1 MKWRYAFAFGS
12 AVILGLAV
20 FIAATALTKP
30 YTFKGSKIEPMTAP
44 DFELTDAEG
53 NSFRLSEH
61 RGKVVLMFFGYTNC
75 PDVCPTTLVEF
86 KQVRKMLGER
96 ADQVVFLFITVDPDR
111 DTPERLGE
119 YVTSFEPAV
128 IGLTGEMAALEKVWA
143 DYYVTREVQKEE
155 SAAGYLMAHSTRT
168 YIIDREGML
177 RATYFF
183 GSEPE
188 SIVQDTRYL
197 LEN

>member
-1 MKWRYAFAFGS
+1 MKWRY
-12 AVILGLAV
+12 GLAFILAVVMGLLV
-20 FIAATALTKP
+20 FFAANALTKP

-44 DFELTDAEG
+44 DFSLIKPDG
-53 NSFRLSEH
+53 DMFRLSDQK
-61 RGKVVLMFFGYTNC
+61 GKVVLIFFGYTNC

-86 KQVRKMLGER
+86 KKVRKMLGDR
-96 ADQVVFLFITVDPDR
+96 AQEVVMVFITVDPER

-119 YVTSFEPAV
+119 YVTSFDPTV
-128 IGLTGEMAALEKVWA
+128 IGLTGDMTTLEKVWA

-188 SIVQDTRYL
+188 SIVQDARYL